1 MVTSI
6 KSDVIKELMLIPET
20 IKYNQTNVLAVA
32 EKIERM
38 KEQLKDKE
46 SELLL
51 NGTIDGKNAEQ
62 RAAQLRMHT
71 KAEREAIM
79 ALEAELNREKVHL
92 DYSYN
97 RLKALR
103 AVARILGGEVD

>member
-1 MVTSI
+1 MKVLQMDI
-6 KSDVIKELMLIPET
+6 VQELIDIPEE
-20 IKYNQTNVLAVA
+20 IKKAQEHVLDKSEAL
-32 EKIERM
+32 ERV
-38 KEQLKDKE
+38 KAALKDRE
-46 SELLL
+46 AELLL
-51 NGTIDGKNAEQ
+51 NGQIDGKNAEQ

-71 KAEREAIM
+71 KAEREAMM

-103 AVARILGGEVD
+103 AIARILGGEVD

>member
-1 MVTSI
+1 MKVLQMDI
-6 KSDVIKELMLIPET
+6 VQELIDIPEE
-20 IKYNQTNVLAVA
+20 IKKAQEHVLDKS
-32 EKIERM
+32 ETLERV
-38 KEQLKDKE
+38 KAALKDRE
-46 SELLL
+46 AELLL
-51 NGTIDGKNAEQ
+51 NGQIDGKNAEQ

>member
-1 MVTSI
+1 VKVLQRDI
-6 KSDVIKELMLIPET
+6 VQELIDIPEE
-20 IKYNQTNVLAVA
+20 IKKAQEHVLDKS
-32 EKIERM
+32 ETLERV
-38 KEQLKDKE
+38 KAALKDRE
-46 SELLL
+46 AELLL

-71 KAEREAIM
+71 KAEREAMM

-103 AVARILGGEVD
+103 AIARILGGEVD

>member
-1 MVTSI
+1 MKVLQMDI
-6 KSDVIKELMLIPET
+6 VQELIDIPEE
-20 IKYNQTNVLAVA
+20 IKKAQEHVLDKS
-32 EKIERM
+32 ETLERV
-38 KEQLKDKE
+38 KAALKDRE
-46 SELLL
+46 AELLL
-51 NGTIDGKNAEQ
+51 NGQIDGKNAEQ

-103 AVARILGGEVD
+103 AVARILGGEVE

>member
-1 MVTSI
+1 MKVLQRDI
-6 KSDVIKELMLIPET
+6 VQELIDIPEE
-20 IKYNQTNVLAVA
+20 IKKAQEHVLDKS
-32 EKIERM
+32 ETLERV
-38 KEQLKDKE
+38 KAALKDRE
-46 SELLL
+46 AELLL
-51 NGTIDGKNAEQ
+51 NGQIDGKNAEQ

-103 AVARILGGEVD
+103 AIARILGGEVD